1 MEAVKKM
8 DKAWGCEH
16 LEYFNEPN
24 IKACIVTI
32 EDLNCIANE
41 LTKSVLD
48 TSWML
53 SLDKG
58 TKRSYQFTANETAQ
72 ALVSVFKNYSDT
84 LPVGAEFGE
93 IMVSMG
99 STRSLAVLFDHKVV
113 PIAELWKPQKKQNEG
128 FDFHTECPMNLINF
142 GEAKYSGVVNPHGNA
157 ITQAD
162 GFIKVQKHLR
172 DRVHLTN
179 LTNQLSVDNLDD
191 EKFGVVAAFSINSK
205 NLASIMENALKNIR
219 SSDLMNNAQV
229 VYLVGV
235 VC

>member
-1 MEAVKKM
+1 M
-8 DKAWGCEH
+8 
-16 LEYFNEPN
+16 
-24 IKACIVTI
+24 
-32 EDLNCIANE
+32 
-41 LTKSVLD
+41 TKSILD

-58 TKRSYQFTANETAQ
+58 TRRSYQFTANETAQ
-72 ALVSVFKNYSDT
+72 ALVSVFKNYSGT
-84 LPVGAEFGE
+84 LPVGAKFGE
-93 IMVSMG
+93 IMVSMS

-157 ITQAD
+157 ITQED

-179 LTNQLSVDNLDD
+179 LTNQLSVYNLDD

-205 NLASIMENALKNIR
+205 NLASIMDNALKNIG